1 MSRGRWLTVNEQ
13 IAHCK
18 DKGITF
24 IDYSEEKAKKYL
36 STHNTFFRLR
46 SYRKNF
52 VKNNEGKYIN
62 LDFSQLVDL
71 SIIDYE
77 LRRILLDMTLNIEHY
92 TKINLVNYIG
102 LRKAG
107 DAYHLIKNF
116 LGMNLDIQKSIESK
130 RRNIYDEDLYAKY
143 GNPNRMPI
151 WVFVEFIT
159 FSELIQLIKY
169 TAGYFNDK
177 RFAKNA
183 NQLFDIKAVR
193 NACAHDIC
201 ILNDI
206 AHSNRSTKVSNL
218 LSAALGK
225 IGIKESRRKSKLAK
239 IRLSQI
245 ASVLFFHKRIVN
257 STGVDRQIS
266 EQLQYIKNRFFRE
279 HTYNKNLSLQ
289 STFQFLSDIID
300 NSYKIV

>member
-1 MSRGRWLTVNEQ
+1 MSGGRWLTVDEQ

-24 IDYSEEKAKKYL
+24 IDYSEEMAKKYL

-46 SYRKNF
+46 AYRKNF
-52 VKNNEGKYIN
+52 VKNNAGKYIN
-62 LDFSQLVDL
+62 LDFSHLVDL

-77 LRRILLDMTLNIEHY
+77 FRRILLDMTLNIEHY

-107 DAYHLIKNF
+107 DAYYLIKNF
-116 LGMNLDIQKSIESK
+116 LGMNPDIQKSIESK

-143 GNPNRMPI
+143 GNPSKMPI

-177 RFAKNA
+177 RFGKYA

-193 NACAHDIC
+193 NACAHDNC

-206 AHSNRSTKVSNL
+206 THSNRSTKVSNI

-225 IGIKESRRKSKLAK
+225 IGIKESKRKSKLSK

-245 ASVLFFHKRIVN
+245 TSVLFFHKRIVN
-257 STGVDRQIS
+257 SKGVNREIS
-266 EQLQYIKNRFFRE
+266 IQLQYIKDRFFRE
-279 HTYNKNLSLQ
+279 YTYNQNLSLQ
-289 STFQFLSDIID
+289 STFQFFSDIID
-300 NSYKIV
+300 NWYKIV

>member
-1 MSRGRWLTVNEQ
+1 MSGGRWLTVDEQ

-24 IDYSEEKAKKYL
+24 IDYSEEMAKKYL

-46 SYRKNF
+46 AYRKNF

-62 LDFSQLVDL
+62 LDFSHLVDL

-77 LRRILLDMTLNIEHY
+77 FRRILLDMTLNIEHY

-102 LRKAG
+102 LRKAE
-107 DAYHLIKNF
+107 DAYYLIKNF
-116 LGMNLDIQKSIESK
+116 LGMNPDIQKSIESK
-130 RRNIYDEDLYAKY
+130 RRNIYDEDLYGKY
-143 GNPNRMPI
+143 GNPNKMPI

-169 TAGYFNDK
+169 TAGYFNDR
-177 RFAKNA
+177 RFGKYA

-193 NACAHDIC
+193 NACAHDNC

-206 AHSNRSTKVSNL
+206 THSNRSTKVSNI

-225 IGIKESRRKSKLAK
+225 IGIKESKRKSKLSK

-245 ASVLFFHKRIVN
+245 ASVLFFHKRIIN
-257 STGVDRQIS
+257 SKGVDREIS
-266 EQLQYIKNRFFRE
+266 VQLQYIKNRFFRE
-279 HTYNKNLSLQ
+279 HTYNQNLSLQ
-289 STFQFLSDIID
+289 STFQFFSDIID
-300 NSYKIV
+300 NWYKIV